1 MLQEE
6 RILRLRTLLAKFK
19 RLSIERIAQDL
30 KVSRETARRDVLQ
43 LEAQGELRRV
53 HGGVV
58 QNGLE
63 PEPPVSERA
72 RANQK
77 EKRAIAKAALKLLQP
92 GQTVFLDAGS
102 TTTILAEE
110 LASLSGLTVITN
122 GLNVAL
128 ALGAADD
135 ARNPRNRILLLG
147 GYIDTAV
154 QATFGDDTINEIHRF
169 RADMALLSPVGIS
182 RQHGATSFEHHEAAI
197 ARAMAQ
203 QAQSVV
209 ILADYS
215 KIGHSSRVSYVKS
228 SDIDTL
234 VTDSLSQP
242 AGAVAALQR
251 AGVRVVVA

>member
-6 RILRLRTLLAKFK
+6 RILRIRSLLAKFQHI
-19 RLSIERIAQDL
+19 SIERIAQDL
-30 KVSRETARRDVLQ
+30 AVSRETARRDVLQ

-58 QNGLE
+58 LKSPE

-72 RANQK
+72 RVNPK

-110 LASLSGLTVITN
+110 LASMSGLVLITN

-128 ALGAADD
+128 KLGMADTT
-135 ARNPRNRILLLG
+135 RQPRNTVLLLG
-147 GYIDTAV
+147 GRIDAGV
-154 QATFGDDTINEIHRF
+154 QATYGDDTINEIHRYQ
-169 RADMALLSPVGIS
+169 ADVALLSPVGICH
-182 RQHGATSFEHHEAAI
+182 QHGATSFEHHEAAV

-203 QAQSVV
+203 QARRVV
-209 ILADYS
+209 ILADHS
-215 KIGHSSRVSYVKS
+215 KIGQSSRVSYVKIA
-228 SDIDTL
+228 DIDTII
-234 VTDSLSQP
+234 TDTRAP
-242 AGAVAALQR
+242 TAPGFAALQR
-251 AGVRVVVA
+251 GTAQLVIA